1 MRAVGARW
9 SRRPR
14 STRHPRRPAHTDGA
28 SRARETGQARG
39 SADPAA
45 SRHTH
50 AAMCAFRPYEPL
62 YPPRA
67 LHTARPEGAR
77 RAHLPSAYS
86 RLGSRGRGSGYEF
99 EIVL

>member
-1 MRAVGARW
+1 MRAVRARL

-14 STRHPRRPAHTDGA
+14 STRHPRRPAHTYGP

-50 AAMCAFRPYEPL
+50 AAMCAFRSHEAL

-67 LHTARPEGAR
+67 LHTTRPQGAR
-77 RAHLPSAYS
+77 RAHLPSAYIG
-86 RLGSRGRGSGYEF
+86 LGFGGQGAGYEF
-99 EIVL
+99 